1 MKLNVRKWE
10 ELSGADRRKMLRR
23 SESDI
28 TSMREHVQ
36 AIVDRVRREGDA
48 ALRALTKEYDRAD
61 IDRLPLRV
69 APAEFARARELLGPA
84 VRDALRFAIDNV
96 TAFHRP
102 QLPSGI
108 DLREIRAGIYA
119 GERATAIDSA
129 GLYVP
134 RGRGSFPSML
144 YMLAVPAKIAGV
156 RRVCVVSP
164 PGPDGSI
171 DAACL
176 YAAELCGVDEVYRA
190 GGAQAIAALAY
201 GTESIAAV
209 DKIVSPGSSYVSA
222 AKRLVASD
230 VDVGLPAGPSESI
243 VLADESADARTV
255 ALDLLIEAEHGSD
268 SSALLITPSQT
279 LADRVA
285 ALLPALVERIPEPRR
300 TFVSDVL
307 SGYGGILM
315 TADMETA
322 ASVVNE
328 FAPEHLQVR
337 TREPFATLQSIRN
350 AGEILLGEHTP
361 FSAANYAIGANA
373 VLPTGGKAR
382 TWSPVSVRD
391 FMKYSS
397 VVFATRDG
405 YETLAPHVVALADY
419 EGFFTHAEAIR
430 QRRESR

>member
-10 ELSGADRRKMLRR
+10 DLADAERRTVLLR

-28 TSMREHVQ
+28 TSVRDRVQ
-36 AIVDRVRREGDA
+36 EIIDRVRREGDA

-61 IDRLPLRV
+61 VDRLPLRV
-69 APAEFARARELLGPA
+69 APAEFAEARSLLQPA

-96 TAFHRP
+96 AAFHRP
-102 QLPSGI
+102 QLHAGI
-108 DLREIRAGIYA
+108 DLREIRTGIYA
-119 GERATAIDSA
+119 GERATAIDSV

-156 RRVCVVSP
+156 RRVCVISP

-201 GTESIAAV
+201 GTESIAPV

-222 AKRLVASD
+222 AKRLIASD

-243 VLADESADARTV
+243 ILADESPDAHTV

-268 SSALLITPSQT
+268 SSALLVTPSQA

-285 ALLPALVERIPEPRR
+285 ALLPALIERMPEPRR

-307 SGYGGILM
+307 SGYGGIL
-315 TADMETA
+315 TTGDMETA
-322 ASVVNE
+322 ISVVNQ
-328 FAPEHLQVR
+328 FAPEHLQIR

-391 FMKYSS
+391 FVKYSS

-405 YETLAPHVVALADY
+405 YEALAPHVVALADY

-430 QRRESR
+430 RRKESR